1 MEMNQKLFDECSQKY
16 KAERQREK
24 EKMKERDDLWNK
36 IEHVAKQ
43 NPKVRIH
50 FVQICL
56 IYLVKYLKYFPI
68 QVSRFCE

>member
-36 IEHVAKQ
+36 IEQTAKQ
-43 NPKVRIH
+43 NPKVISD
-50 FVQICL
+50 FLQQ
-56 IYLVKYLKYFPI
+56 FSPT
-68 QVSRFCE
+68 F